1 MLISFEDFYVSC
13 INISLNCLFKTD
25 YHIKS
30 IYHCRSKGIFK
41 TQEITV
47 KVGKIDLSKGK

>member
-25 YHIKS
+25 YPIKS
-30 IYHCRSKGIFK
+30 IYHFPLKGIFK

-47 KVGKIDLSKGK
+47 KV